1 MIPFERLDP
10 AHKGEYDPLLRRSS
24 HRGCTFSFANLYIW
38 GRQSVAK
45 VGEDLLIFSHYAG
58 RTMYPY
64 PVCAG
69 DPRPALDAL
78 MADARERGI
87 PFRLSGLNREDVEH
101 LQSWYPDQ
109 FVFHCGRGG
118 HDYVYAIDDLADLKG
133 KKYQPKRNHVN
144 RFLAA
149 YPDVRI
155 LPLTEETLPDARA
168 LADRWHARRT
178 PEEDAG
184 MELAAL
190 NRAFSHWQELELEG
204 LVMYVGEQVV
214 AMTMGSRL
222 DEQTVDVHFEKADVD
237 YPGAY
242 AVINRAFARHIRE
255 KYPEVKFL
263 NREDDMGIEGL
274 RKAKLSYYP
283 HHMVE
288 KCWAHLT
295 TEEFDDY

>member
-38 GRQSVAK
+38 GRQSVAR

-69 DPRPALDAL
+69 DPRPALNAL

-133 KKYQPKRNHVN
+133 KKYQPKRNHIN

-149 YPDVRI
+149 YPNVRI
-155 LPLTEETLPDARA
+155 LPLSEETLPAARA
-168 LADRWHARRT
+168 LADRWHARRD
-178 PEEDAG
+178 PEEEQLKLDPIRFRYSTESVVEEKVEAPAPVKD
-184 MELAAL
+184 EEKPRRTRRP
-190 NRAFSHWQELELEG
+190 NKPNKPQQEQPRK
-204 LVMYVGEQVV
+204 EQPKK
-214 AMTMGSRL
+214 AP
-222 DEQTVDVHFEKADVD
+222 EPKKEAPQPKAEPVDKPDQPKKPYRRRPPF
-237 YPGAY
+237 
-242 AVINRAFARHIRE
+242 RH
-255 KYPEVKFL
+255 KKPKPTGD
-263 NREDDMGIEGL
+263 NN
-274 RKAKLSYYP
+274 A
-283 HHMVE
+283 
-288 KCWAHLT
+288 
-295 TEEFDDY
+295 

>member
-1 MIPFERLDP
+1 MIPFERLTLDQKP
-10 AHKGEYDPLLRRSS
+10 EYDALLDRAA
-24 HRGCTFSFANLYIW
+24 HRGCTFSFVNLYIW
-38 GRQSVAK
+38 GRQCAAR
-45 VGEDLLIFSHYAG
+45 VGEDLLLFSHYAG
-58 RTMYPY
+58 RTLYPY
-64 PVCAG
+64 PVCAE

-109 FVFHCGRGG
+109 FIFHCGRGG

-133 KKYQPKRNHVN
+133 KKYQPKRNHIN
-144 RFLAA
+144 RFLAEH
-149 YPDVRI
+149 PDVRI
-155 LPLTEETLPDARA
+155 LPLSEETLADAKA
-168 LADRWHARRT
+168 LADRWYQRRS

-184 MELAAL
+184 MELVAL
-190 NRAFSHWQELELEG
+190 NRAFAHWQELGMEG
-204 LVMYVGEQVV
+204 LVMYVGEQVA

-222 DEQTVDVHFEKADVD
+222 GADTVDVHFEKADTD

-255 KYPEVKFL
+255 KYPKVKFL
-263 NREDDMGIEGL
+263 NREDDMGLEGL

-295 TEEFDDY
+295 TEEFYDY

>member
-133 KKYQPKRNHVN
+133 KKYQPKRNHIN
-144 RFLAA
+144 RFLAEF
-149 YPDVRI
+149 PDARI
-155 LPLTEETLPDARA
+155 LPLSEETLPDARV

-184 MELAAL
+184 MELVAL
-190 NRAFSHWQELELEG
+190 NRAFAHWQELELEG

-222 DEQTVDVHFEKADVD
+222 DEETVDVHFEKADVD

>member
-1 MIPFERLDP
+1 MIPFERLTLDKKP
-10 AHKGEYDPLLRRSS
+10 EYDAMLDRAA

-38 GRQSVAK
+38 GRQCAAR
-45 VGEDLLIFSHYAG
+45 VGEDLLLFSHYAG

-69 DPRPALDAL
+69 DPRPALELL

-87 PFRLSGLNREDVEH
+87 PFRLAGLNREDVEH

-109 FVFHCGRGG
+109 FIFHCGRGG

-133 KKYQPKRNHVN
+133 KKYQPKRNHIN
-144 RFLAA
+144 RFLAEH
-149 YPDVRI
+149 PDVRI
-155 LPLTEETLPDARA
+155 LPLTDETLADAKA
-168 LADRWHARRT
+168 LADRWYQRRS

-184 MELAAL
+184 MELVAL
-190 NRAFSHWQELELEG
+190 NRAFAHWRELGMEG

-222 DEQTVDVHFEKADVD
+222 GDDTVDVHFEKADLD

-255 KYPEVKFL
+255 KYPQVKFL

-288 KCWAHLT
+288 KCWAHLM
-295 TEEFDDY
+295 TEEFYDY